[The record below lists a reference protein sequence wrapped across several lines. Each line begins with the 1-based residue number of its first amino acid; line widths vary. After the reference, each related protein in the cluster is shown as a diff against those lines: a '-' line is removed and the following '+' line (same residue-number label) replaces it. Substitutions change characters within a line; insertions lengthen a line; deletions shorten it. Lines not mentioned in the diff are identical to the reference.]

1 MKKLTKDMMG
11 YGNDVKLPNNPV
23 PDMKKESMKEKM
35 PMGKKMEEKLEGGK
49 SEGTCYSHDRKSYQ

>member
-11 YGNDVKLPNNPV
+11 YGNDVKLPSNPV

-35 PMGKKMEEKLEGGK
+35 PMGKKMEEKFEGGK
-49 SEGTCYSHDRKSYQ
+49 MEGSCYTHDRKSSQ